1 MRYLKLIHILLL
13 ILLSQK
19 LFAEALNCRGIL
31 EKNSFNTFRTLSDYS
46 GMLTPV
52 DRSFQQ
58 KVANLPEDSLVI
70 DMGAGEAHALK
81 HIITKYDHIK
91 KAIAVGYKKPKNFQ
105 SPSASQDRFEYL
117 EGDLLKIKELD
128 QYRGQVELITD
139 VYGPLSYIEKDFQKV
154 LQTYLDLLKVNGRL
168 FFVLREETNY
178 ILSADFPYSS
188 WTHFFKSIKGVEV
201 KVHSRPNNKE
211 IYTSFEIKKTNE
223 NAEITSQLIEKKYE
237 ASAPAKRVFSLASRI
252 PLV

>member
-1 MRYLKLIHILLL
+1 MIRILLFL
-13 ILLSQK
+13 VFSQNV
-19 LFAEALNCRGIL
+19 FAEKLDCRGIL
-31 EKNSFNTFRTLSDYS
+31 EKNNFNTFRTLSDYS

-58 KVANLPEDSLVI
+58 KVANLPDDSLVI

-105 SPSASQDRFEYL
+105 NPSASQDRFEYL
-117 EGDLLKIKELD
+117 EGDFLNIRELD
-128 QYRGQVELITD
+128 QYREQVDLITD

-168 FFVLREETNY
+168 FFILREETNH
-178 ILSADFPYSS
+178 ILSADFPHST
-188 WTHFFKSIKGVEV
+188 WLHFFKSIKGVEV
-201 KVHSRPNNKE
+201 KVHSRPGNKE
-211 IYTSFEIKKTNE
+211 IFTSFEIKKTNE

-237 ASAPAKRVFSLASRI
+237 ASTPAKRVFHWHR
-252 PLV
+252 